1 MNNLTSHLNLCLP
14 IITAV
19 YFENKNKGNSDNGQ
33 SLPSIAFAI
42 AKGQWLTVARVAKAQ
57 ASLLISG
64 NDCPA
69 LQWYPR
75 RLNTRQR
82 QQWQSLSLLPLL

>member
-1 MNNLTSHLNLCLP
+1 LKKT
-14 IITAV
+14 T
-19 YFENKNKGNSDNGQ
+19 NKGKSDNGQ
-33 SLPSIAFAI
+33 
-42 AKGQWLTVARVAKAQ
+42 LTVARVAKAQ

-82 QQWQSLSLLPLL
+82 QKWQSLSLLPLL